1 MFCVHIRW
9 FSCLTRTAN
18 WTCPYADYNNSFCEC
33 TDCGA
38 LEDPDCAD
46 AAVRTSCANDFFC
59 ANHTC
64 AYPKGWTCGLGTYGD
79 GRACDCG
86 CGVPDPDCVDYTLPV
101 AHCGAGAWSCVA
113 GTCRA
118 AYCGN
123 GRVDY
128 ATHEECEHGGVGC
141 NSSACR
147 CAHGFYK
154 NGTLGT
160 VSCVAR
166 CGDGIVVPALEQC
179 DMSSFCV
186 NTTCLC
192 AHGHPLNTTTGLC
205 TGCGNNILEDGE
217 ECDGSPFCTK
227 LCVCRSGYHAV
238 PGNSCQKSAD
248 LALLLLLW
256 LAIPVVCIL
265 IIVPI
270 VYYRRSKKH
279 LFVNPSALHPRC
291 FTLL

>member
-1 MFCVHIRW
+1 M
-9 FSCLTRTAN
+9 
-18 WTCPYADYNNSFCEC
+18 
-33 TDCGA
+33 
-38 LEDPDCAD
+38 
-46 AAVRTSCANDFFC
+46 RTSCANDFFC

-101 AHCGAGAWSCVA
+101 AHCGPGAWSCVA

-248 LALLLLLW
+248 LTLLLLLW

-270 VYYRRSKKH
+270 VYYRRSRKH